1 MIATMNK
8 YDIYSQKDRELRRMS
23 DLERRGM
30 PEYRK
35 TLWETTTKD
44 AGLTQTFGV
53 SPFATIY

>member
-1 MIATMNK
+1 MDE
-8 YDIYSQKDRELRRMS
+8 YDIYSQNHELQMS
-23 DLERRGM
+23 DSERRGM

-53 SPFATIY
+53 SPFTTIY